1 MCVYASPI
9 NIVCRQDGM
18 GGYTTVPGSFT
29 PPFSLIPAEDYS
41 VAECASAAAHAF
53 SSDVGAA
60 NRAFLPPMSF
70 TVPQGTTGV
79 IEFG

>member
-1 MCVYASPI
+1 
-9 NIVCRQDGM
+9 M

-41 VAECASAAAHAF
+41 ATECAPMMAEYAF

-60 NRAFLPPMSF
+60 NRDFLAPMPF